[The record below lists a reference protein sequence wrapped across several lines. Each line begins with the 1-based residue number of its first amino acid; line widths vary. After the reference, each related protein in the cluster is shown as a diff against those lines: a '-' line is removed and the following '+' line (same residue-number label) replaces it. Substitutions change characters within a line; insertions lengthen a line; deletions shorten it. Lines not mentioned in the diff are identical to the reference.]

1 MLSDRGENALRWCW
15 GQGQDQDQ
23 GEGQSKGA

>member
-1 MLSDRGENALRWCW
+1 MLSHRGENALRWCW